1 GLDDPDVAAVAVR
14 IARRE
19 HVEELREL
27 HIVHQSRLGETT
39 VRQAATL
46 GKRDQLFDIRAKL
59 LRLCRRR
66 RDLLMLDER
75 SRHVPQQGS
84 TVAGS
89 ALKLTAA
96 NTMAHGSFLSF
107 VRGPC
112 QVTPATQ
119 HLGRPRIYP
128 NGNGELSSP
137 PDAKPST

>member
-1 GLDDPDVAAVAVR
+1 G
-14 IARRE
+14 
-19 HVEELREL
+19 
-27 HIVHQSRLGETT
+27 VHQRGVGETT
-39 VRQAATL
+39 VRQPATL
-46 GKRDQLFDIRAKL
+46 GERDQLFDIGTKL

-66 RDLLMLDER
+66 RYLLMLDER
-75 SRHVPQQGS
+75 SRHVPEQGS
-84 TVAGS
+84 TVAGG

-96 NTMAHGSFLSF
+96 NTMAHDSFLSF

-119 HLGRPRIYP
+119 HSGRPRIYP